1 MQLTADR
8 SFFNQVEEI
17 RNKIF
22 RITKRILVSQ
32 EEAEDA
38 TQEVI
43 VKLWQMDESKRNG
56 FMSLEA
62 YSVTMA
68 KNYCLDRLKSKQAQ
82 NLSLDER
89 YSGSFSDSLTK
100 KIEHRDDLNWVGK
113 LIDELPQ
120 KERMIIQLREIEQYD
135 FDEIA
140 SILNLPEGTI
150 RVYLSRIRKKLRKQ
164 FLDIQNHGI
173 KSN

>member
-1 MQLTADR
+1 VQLTADR
-8 SFFNQVEEI
+8 SFFNQIEEI

-56 FMSLEA
+56 FKSLEA

-89 YSGSFSDSLTK
+89 YRGSVSDSLTK
-100 KIEHRDDLNWVGK
+100 KIEQRDDLNWVGK
-113 LIDELPQ
+113 LIDELPE

>member
-8 SFFNQVEEI
+8 SFFNQIEEI

-32 EEAEDA
+32 EEAEEA

-56 FMSLEA
+56 FKSLEA

-82 NLSLDER
+82 KLSLDER
-89 YSGSFSDSLTK
+89 YSGSVSDSLTK
-100 KIEHRDDLNWVGK
+100 KIEQRDDLNWVGK
-113 LIDELPQ
+113 LIDELPE

>member
-8 SFFNQVEEI
+8 SFFNQIEEI

-56 FMSLEA
+56 FKSLEA

-89 YSGSFSDSLTK
+89 YRGSVSDSLTK
-100 KIEHRDDLNWVGK
+100 KIEQRDDLNWVVK
-113 LIDELPQ
+113 LIDELPE

-140 SILNLPEGTI
+140 SILNLPEGTV

>member
-1 MQLTADR
+1 
-8 SFFNQVEEI
+8 
-17 RNKIF
+17 
-22 RITKRILVSQ
+22 
-32 EEAEDA
+32 
-38 TQEVI
+38 
-43 VKLWQMDESKRNG
+43 
-56 FMSLEA
+56 
-62 YSVTMA
+62 
-68 KNYCLDRLKSKQAQ
+68 
-82 NLSLDER
+82 LSLDER
-89 YSGSFSDSLTK
+89 YSGSVSDSLTK
-100 KIEHRDDLNWVGK
+100 KIEQRDDLNWVGK
-113 LIDELPQ
+113 LIDELPE

>member
-1 MQLTADR
+1 
-8 SFFNQVEEI
+8 
-17 RNKIF
+17 
-22 RITKRILVSQ
+22 
-32 EEAEDA
+32 
-38 TQEVI
+38 
-43 VKLWQMDESKRNG
+43 
-56 FMSLEA
+56 
-62 YSVTMA
+62 
-68 KNYCLDRLKSKQAQ
+68 
-82 NLSLDER
+82 LSLDER
-89 YSGSFSDSLTK
+89 YSGSVSDSLAK
-100 KIEHRDDLNWVGK
+100 KIEQRDDLNWVGK
-113 LIDELPQ
+113 LIDELPE

>member
-8 SFFNQVEEI
+8 TFLNDIDQI
-17 RNKIF
+17 RDKIF
-22 RITKRILVSQ
+22 RITKRILISQ

-43 VKLWQMDESKRNG
+43 VKLWQMDAAKRNG
-56 FMSLEA
+56 FSSIEA

-82 NLSLDER
+82 NLSLNEKIGN
-89 YSGSFSDSLTK
+89 SKMSDSLQT
-100 KIEHRDDLNWVGK
+100 KIEQTDELNWVGT
-113 LIDELPQ
+113 LIDQLPER
-120 KERMIIQLREIEQYD
+120 ERMIIQLREIEQYD

-140 SILNLPEGTI
+140 SILNLPEGTV
-150 RVYLSRIRKKLRKQ
+150 RVYLSRIRKKIRKQ
-164 FLDIQNHGI
+164 FLEIQNHGI
-173 KSN
+173 K

>member
-8 SFFNQVEEI
+8 SFFNQIEEI

-43 VKLWQMDESKRNG
+43 VKLWQMDKSKRNG
-56 FMSLEA
+56 FKSLEA

-89 YSGSFSDSLTK
+89 YSGSVSDSLTK
-100 KIEHRDDLNWVGK
+100 KIEQRDDLNWVGK
-113 LIDELPQ
+113 LIDELPE

>member
-1 MQLTADR
+1 MQLAVQKYFLKQID
-8 SFFNQVEEI
+8 EI
-17 RNKIF
+17 RDKIF
-22 RITKRILVSQ
+22 RISKRILVSK

-43 VKLWQMDESKRNG
+43 LKLWQMDPEKRDS
-56 FMSLEA
+56 FKSLEA

-82 NLSLDER
+82 TLKLNER
-89 YSGSFSDSLTK
+89 FGGVNSDSVQK
-100 KIEHRDDLNWVGK
+100 KIEQVDELNLVQE
-113 LIDELPQ
+113 LIDRLPE
-120 KERMIIQLREIEQYD
+120 KERLIIQFREIEQYD
-135 FDEIA
+135 FNEIA

-164 FLDIQNHGI
+164 FIELQNHG
-173 KSN
+173 N

>member
-38 TQEVI
+38 SQEVI
-43 VKLWQMDESKRNG
+43 VKLLQMDESKRNG
-56 FMSLEA
+56 FISLEA
-62 YSVTMA
+62 YSVTME
-68 KNYCLDRLKSKQAQ
+68 KNYCLNRLKSKKAQ

-89 YSGSFSDSLTK
+89 YSGYFSNSLTK
-100 KIEHRDDLNWVGK
+100 KIEHHDDLNWVGK
-113 LIDELPQ
+113 LIDELLQ
-120 KERMIIQLREIEQYD
+120 KERVIIQLREIEQYD

-140 SILNLPEGTI
+140 SILNLPEGTV
-150 RVYLSRIRKKLRKQ
+150 RVYLSKIRKIIRKQ

>member
-8 SFFNQVEEI
+8 SFFNQIEEI

-56 FMSLEA
+56 FKSLEA

-89 YSGSFSDSLTK
+89 YSGSVSDSLTK
-100 KIEHRDDLNWVGK
+100 KIEQRDDLNWVGK
-113 LIDELPQ
+113 LIDELPE

-140 SILNLPEGTI
+140 AILNLPEGTV

>member
-8 SFFNQVEEI
+8 SFFNQIEEI

-56 FMSLEA
+56 FKSLEA

-89 YSGSFSDSLTK
+89 YSGSVSDSLTK
-100 KIEHRDDLNWVGK
+100 KIEQRDDLNWVGK
-113 LIDELPQ
+113 LIDELPE

-150 RVYLSRIRKKLRKQ
+150 RVYLSRIRKKLIKQ
-164 FLDIQNHGI
+164 LISS
-173 KSN
+173 KTY

>member
-1 MQLTADR
+1 VQLTADR
-8 SFFNQVEEI
+8 SFFNQIEKI

-56 FMSLEA
+56 FKSLEA

-89 YSGSFSDSLTK
+89 YSGSVSDSLTK
-100 KIEHRDDLNWVGK
+100 KIEQRDDLNWVGK
-113 LIDELPQ
+113 LIDELPE

>member
-8 SFFNQVEEI
+8 TFLNDIDQI
-17 RNKIF
+17 RDKVF
-22 RITKRILVSQ
+22 RITKRILISQ

-43 VKLWQMDESKRNG
+43 VKLWQMDAAKRNG
-56 FMSLEA
+56 FSSIEA

-82 NLSLDER
+82 NLSLNEKIGN
-89 YSGSFSDSLTK
+89 SKMSDSLQT
-100 KIEHRDDLNWVGK
+100 KIEKTDELNWVGT
-113 LIDELPQ
+113 LIDQLPER
-120 KERMIIQLREIEQYD
+120 ERMIIQLREIEQYD

-140 SILNLPEGTI
+140 SILNLPEGTV
-150 RVYLSRIRKKLRKQ
+150 RVYLSRIRKKIRKQ
-164 FLDIQNHGI
+164 FLEIQNHGI
-173 KSN
+173 K